1 MLIWSCHFLWKGVSI
16 MIVIKRVLNNN
27 AVVAKD
33 EHDQTL
39 VALGSGIAFQRKA
52 GQVISE
58 ENIEKSFYPK
68 NEDATNSISE
78 TLAQVDPKYIEL
90 SDRIISEAIA
100 SSGKKLS
107 DDIYVSL
114 PDHLQFAVERVKKG
128 ILIQNKLTVETM
140 QTYPDEFQ
148 LGKRALNYLSKKISL
163 TFPDDEAT
171 NIAMHLITAEEGD
184 SLENTEGTIELINRF
199 LKIIR
204 EMLNKKIDSN
214 SVSYYRLVTHLKF
227 FVQRIK
233 KRQNQEFDADHDLYD
248 MVVHNYH
255 KEYVIAQ
262 RIAGIVMQEFDY
274 QVSDDEIMFLTI
286 HIHRINISTGE
297 NYE

>member
-1 MLIWSCHFLWKGVSI
+1 

-27 AVVAKD
+27 AVVATD
-33 EHDQTL
+33 EQNQTL
-39 VALGSGIAFQRKA
+39 VALGSGIAFHQKA
-52 GQVISE
+52 GQAIL
-58 ENIEKSFYPK
+58 ENKIEKSFYPK
-68 NEDATNSISE
+68 NEDAANSISE

-90 SDRIISEAIA
+90 SDRIISEAVI

-114 PDHLQFAVERVKKG
+114 PDHLQFAVERLKKG
-128 ILIQNKLTVETM
+128 MLIQNKLTVETM

-148 LGKRALNYLSKKISL
+148 LGKHTLSYLAQETGL

-184 SLENTEGTIELINRF
+184 VLENTEETITLINQF
-199 LKIIR
+199 LKVISA
-204 EMLNKKIDSN
+204 MLKKEFNLN

-233 KRQNQEFDADHDLYD
+233 KRQHQEFPPDKTLYD
-248 MVVHNYH
+248 LIIRDYH
-255 KEYVIAQ
+255 AEYLIAQ
-262 RIAGIVMQEFDY
+262 RIAGIVMKKFNY
-274 QVSDDEIMFLTI
+274 RVSDDEILFLTI
-286 HIHRINISTGE
+286 HIHRVNAVQ
-297 NYE
+297 

>member
-1 MLIWSCHFLWKGVSI
+1 

-27 AVVAKD
+27 AVVATD
-33 EHDQTL
+33 EQDQTL
-39 VALGSGIAFQRKA
+39 VALGSGIAFHQKA
-52 GQVISE
+52 GQAIL
-58 ENIEKSFYPK
+58 ENKIEKSFYPK
-68 NEDATNSISE
+68 NEDAANLISE

-90 SDRIISEAIA
+90 SDRIISEAVI

-114 PDHLQFAVERVKKG
+114 PDHLQFAVERLKKG
-128 ILIQNKLTVETM
+128 MLIQNKLTVETM

-148 LGKRALNYLSKKISL
+148 LGKHTLSYLAQETGL

-184 SLENTEGTIELINRF
+184 ILENTEETITLINQF
-199 LKIIR
+199 LKVISA
-204 EMLNKKIDSN
+204 MLKKEFNLN

-233 KRQNQEFDADHDLYD
+233 KRQHQEFPPDKTLYD
-248 MVVHNYH
+248 LIIRDYH
-255 KEYVIAQ
+255 AEYLIAQ
-262 RIAGIVMQEFDY
+262 RIAGIVMKKFNY
-274 QVSDDEIMFLTI
+274 RVSDDEILFLTI
-286 HIHRINISTGE
+286 HIHRVNAVQ
-297 NYE
+297 

>member
-1 MLIWSCHFLWKGVSI
+1 

-27 AVVAKD
+27 AVVATD
-33 EHDQTL
+33 EQDQTL
-39 VALGSGIAFQRKA
+39 VALGSGIAFHQKA
-52 GQVISE
+52 GRAIL
-58 ENIEKSFYPK
+58 ENKIEKSFYPK
-68 NEDATNSISE
+68 NEDAANSISE

-90 SDRIISEAIA
+90 SDRIISEAVI

-114 PDHLQFAVERVKKG
+114 PDHLQFAVERLKKG
-128 ILIQNKLTVETM
+128 MLIQNKLTVETM

-148 LGKRALNYLSKKISL
+148 LGKHTLSYLAQETGL

-184 SLENTEGTIELINRF
+184 ILENTEETITLINQF
-199 LKIIR
+199 LKVISA
-204 EMLNKKIDSN
+204 MLKKEFNLN

-233 KRQNQEFDADHDLYD
+233 KRQHQEFPPDKTLYD
-248 MVVHNYH
+248 LIIRDYH
-255 KEYVIAQ
+255 AEYLIAQ
-262 RIAGIVMQEFDY
+262 RIAGIVMKKFNY
-274 QVSDDEIMFLTI
+274 RVSDDEILFLTI
-286 HIHRINISTGE
+286 HIHRVNAVQ
-297 NYE
+297 

>member
-1 MLIWSCHFLWKGVSI
+1 

-27 AVVAKD
+27 AVVATD
-33 EHDQTL
+33 EQNQTL
-39 VALGSGIAFQRKA
+39 VALGSGIAFHQKA
-52 GQVISE
+52 GQAIL
-58 ENIEKSFYPK
+58 ENKIEKSFYPK
-68 NEDATNSISE
+68 NEDAANSISE

-90 SDRIISEAIA
+90 SDRIISEAVI

-114 PDHLQFAVERVKKG
+114 PDHLQFAVERLKKG
-128 ILIQNKLTVETM
+128 MLIQNKLTVETM

-148 LGKRALNYLSKKISL
+148 LGKHTLSYLAQETGL

-184 SLENTEGTIELINRF
+184 ILENTEETITLINQF
-199 LKIIR
+199 LKVISA
-204 EMLNKKIDSN
+204 MLKKEFNLN

-233 KRQNQEFDADHDLYD
+233 KRQHQEFPSDKTLYD
-248 MVVHNYH
+248 LIIRDYH
-255 KEYVIAQ
+255 AEYLIAQ
-262 RIAGIVMQEFDY
+262 RIAGIVMKKFNY
-274 QVSDDEIMFLTI
+274 GVSDDEILFLTI
-286 HIHRINISTGE
+286 HIHRVNAVQ
-297 NYE
+297 

>member
-1 MLIWSCHFLWKGVSI
+1 

-27 AVVAKD
+27 AVVATD
-33 EHDQTL
+33 EQDQTL
-39 VALGSGIAFQRKA
+39 VALGSGIAFHQKA
-52 GQVISE
+52 GQAIL
-58 ENIEKSFYPK
+58 ENKIEKSFYPK
-68 NEDATNSISE
+68 NEDAANSISE

-90 SDRIISEAIA
+90 SDRIISEAVI

-114 PDHLQFAVERVKKG
+114 PDHLQFAVERLKKG
-128 ILIQNKLTVETM
+128 MLIQNKLTVETM

-148 LGKRALNYLSKKISL
+148 LGKHTLSYLAQETGL

-184 SLENTEGTIELINRF
+184 ILENTEETITLINQF
-199 LKIIR
+199 LKVISA
-204 EMLNKKIDSN
+204 MLKKEFNLN

-233 KRQNQEFDADHDLYD
+233 KRQHQEFPPDKTLYD
-248 MVVHNYH
+248 LIIRDYH
-255 KEYVIAQ
+255 AEYLIAQ
-262 RIAGIVMQEFDY
+262 RIAGIVMKKFNY
-274 QVSDDEIMFLTI
+274 RVSDDEILFLTI
-286 HIHRINISTGE
+286 HIHRVNAVQ
-297 NYE
+297 

>member
-1 MLIWSCHFLWKGVSI
+1 

-27 AVVAKD
+27 AVVATD
-33 EHDQTL
+33 EQNQTL
-39 VALGSGIAFQRKA
+39 VALGSGIAFHQKA
-52 GQVISE
+52 GRAIL
-58 ENIEKSFYPK
+58 ENKIEKSFYPK
-68 NEDATNSISE
+68 NEDAANSISE

-90 SDRIISEAIA
+90 SDRIISEAVI

-114 PDHLQFAVERVKKG
+114 PDHLQFAVERLKKG
-128 ILIQNKLTVETM
+128 MLIQNKLTVETM

-148 LGKRALNYLSKKISL
+148 LGKHTLSYLAQETGL

-184 SLENTEGTIELINRF
+184 VLENTEETITLINQF
-199 LKIIR
+199 LKVISA
-204 EMLNKKIDSN
+204 MLKKEFNLN

-233 KRQNQEFDADHDLYD
+233 KRQHQEFPPDKTLYD
-248 MVVHNYH
+248 LIIRDYH
-255 KEYVIAQ
+255 AEYLIAQ
-262 RIAGIVMQEFDY
+262 RIAGIVMKKFNY
-274 QVSDDEIMFLTI
+274 RVSDDEILFLTI
-286 HIHRINISTGE
+286 HIHRVNAVQ
-297 NYE
+297 

>member
-1 MLIWSCHFLWKGVSI
+1 

-27 AVVAKD
+27 AVVATD
-33 EHDQTL
+33 EQNQTL
-39 VALGSGIAFQRKA
+39 VALGSGIAFHQKA
-52 GQVISE
+52 GQAIL
-58 ENIEKSFYPK
+58 ENKIEKSFYPK
-68 NEDATNSISE
+68 NEDAANSISE

-90 SDRIISEAIA
+90 SDRIISEAVI

-114 PDHLQFAVERVKKG
+114 PDHLQFAVERLKKG
-128 ILIQNKLTVETM
+128 MLIQNKLTVETM

-148 LGKRALNYLSKKISL
+148 LGKHTLSYLAQETGL

-184 SLENTEGTIELINRF
+184 ILENTEETITLINQF
-199 LKIIR
+199 LKVISV
-204 EMLNKKIDSN
+204 MLKKEFNLN

-233 KRQNQEFDADHDLYD
+233 KDNTRN
-248 MVVHNYH
+248 
-255 KEYVIAQ
+255 
-262 RIAGIVMQEFDY
+262 
-274 QVSDDEIMFLTI
+274 FLLIKHFMT
-286 HIHRINISTGE
+286 
-297 NYE
+297 

>member
-1 MLIWSCHFLWKGVSI
+1 

-27 AVVAKD
+27 AVVATD
-33 EHDQTL
+33 EQNQTL
-39 VALGSGIAFQRKA
+39 VALGSGIAFHQKA
-52 GQVISE
+52 GRAIL
-58 ENIEKSFYPK
+58 ENKIEKSFYPK
-68 NEDATNSISE
+68 NEDAANSISE

-90 SDRIISEAIA
+90 SDRIISEAVI

-114 PDHLQFAVERVKKG
+114 PDHLQFAVERLKKG
-128 ILIQNKLTVETM
+128 MLIQNKLTVETM

-148 LGKRALNYLSKKISL
+148 LGKHTLSYLAQETGL

-184 SLENTEGTIELINRF
+184 VLENTEETITLINQF
-199 LKIIR
+199 LKVISA
-204 EMLNKKIDSN
+204 MLKKEFNLN

-233 KRQNQEFDADHDLYD
+233 KRQHQEFPPDKTLYD
-248 MVVHNYH
+248 LIIRNYH
-255 KEYVIAQ
+255 AEYLIAQ
-262 RIAGIVMQEFDY
+262 RIAGIVMKKFNY
-274 QVSDDEIMFLTI
+274 RVSDDEILFLTI
-286 HIHRINISTGE
+286 HIHRVNAVQ
-297 NYE
+297 

>member
-1 MLIWSCHFLWKGVSI
+1 

-27 AVVAKD
+27 AVVATD
-33 EHDQTL
+33 EQNQTL
-39 VALGSGIAFQRKA
+39 VALGSGIAFHQKA
-52 GQVISE
+52 GQAIL
-58 ENIEKSFYPK
+58 ENKIEKSFYPK
-68 NEDATNSISE
+68 NEDAANSISE

-90 SDRIISEAIA
+90 SDRIISEAVI

-114 PDHLQFAVERVKKG
+114 PDHLQFAVERLKKG
-128 ILIQNKLTVETM
+128 MLIQNKLTVETM

-148 LGKRALNYLSKKISL
+148 LGKHTLSYLAQETGL

-184 SLENTEGTIELINRF
+184 ILENTEETITLINQF
-199 LKIIR
+199 LKVISA
-204 EMLNKKIDSN
+204 MLKKEFNLN

-233 KRQNQEFDADHDLYD
+233 KRQHQEFPPDKTLYD
-248 MVVHNYH
+248 LIIRDYH
-255 KEYVIAQ
+255 AEYLIAQ
-262 RIAGIVMQEFDY
+262 RIAGIVMKKFNY
-274 QVSDDEIMFLTI
+274 GVSDDEILFLTI
-286 HIHRINISTGE
+286 HIHRVNAVQ
-297 NYE
+297 

>member
-1 MLIWSCHFLWKGVSI
+1 

-27 AVVAKD
+27 AVVATD
-33 EHDQTL
+33 EQDQTL
-39 VALGSGIAFQRKA
+39 VALGSGIAFHQKA
-52 GQVISE
+52 GQAIL
-58 ENIEKSFYPK
+58 ENKIEKSFYPK
-68 NEDATNSISE
+68 NEDAANSISE

-90 SDRIISEAIA
+90 SDRIISEAVI

-114 PDHLQFAVERVKKG
+114 PDHLQFAVERLKKG
-128 ILIQNKLTVETM
+128 MLIQNKLTVETM

-148 LGKRALNYLSKKISL
+148 LGKHTLSYLAQETGL

-184 SLENTEGTIELINRF
+184 ILENTEETITLINQF
-199 LKIIR
+199 LKVISV
-204 EMLNKKIDSN
+204 MLKKEFNLN

-233 KRQNQEFDADHDLYD
+233 KRQHQEFPPDKTLYD
-248 MVVHNYH
+248 LIIRDYH
-255 KEYVIAQ
+255 AEYLIAQ
-262 RIAGIVMQEFDY
+262 RIAGIVMKKFNY
-274 QVSDDEIMFLTI
+274 RVSDDEILFLTI
-286 HIHRINISTGE
+286 HIHRVNAVQ
-297 NYE
+297 

>member
-1 MLIWSCHFLWKGVSI
+1 

-27 AVVAKD
+27 AVVATD
-33 EHDQTL
+33 EQNQTL
-39 VALGSGIAFQRKA
+39 VALGSGIAFHQKA
-52 GQVISE
+52 GRAIL
-58 ENIEKSFYPK
+58 ENKIEKSFYPK
-68 NEDATNSISE
+68 NEDAANSISE

-90 SDRIISEAIA
+90 SDRIISEAVI

-114 PDHLQFAVERVKKG
+114 PDHLQFAVERLKKG
-128 ILIQNKLTVETM
+128 MLIQNKLTVETM

-148 LGKRALNYLSKKISL
+148 LGKHTLSYLAQETGL

-184 SLENTEGTIELINRF
+184 ILENTEETITLINQF
-199 LKIIR
+199 LKVISA
-204 EMLNKKIDSN
+204 MLKKEFNLN

-233 KRQNQEFDADHDLYD
+233 KRQHQEFPPDKTLYD
-248 MVVHNYH
+248 LIIRDYH
-255 KEYVIAQ
+255 AEYLIAQ
-262 RIAGIVMQEFDY
+262 RIAGIVMKKFNY
-274 QVSDDEIMFLTI
+274 RVSDDEILFLTI
-286 HIHRINISTGE
+286 HIHRVNAVQ
-297 NYE
+297 

>member
-1 MLIWSCHFLWKGVSI
+1 

-27 AVVAKD
+27 AVVATD
-33 EHDQTL
+33 EQNQTL
-39 VALGSGIAFQRKA
+39 VALGSGIAFHQKA
-52 GQVISE
+52 GQAIL
-58 ENIEKSFYPK
+58 ENKIEKSFYPK
-68 NEDATNSISE
+68 NEDAANSISE

-90 SDRIISEAIA
+90 SDRIISEAVI

-114 PDHLQFAVERVKKG
+114 PDHLQFAVERLKKG
-128 ILIQNKLTVETM
+128 MLIQNKLTVETM

-148 LGKRALNYLSKKISL
+148 LGKHTLSYLAQETGL

-184 SLENTEGTIELINRF
+184 VLENTEETITLINQF
-199 LKIIR
+199 LKVISA
-204 EMLNKKIDSN
+204 MLKKEFNLN

-233 KRQNQEFDADHDLYD
+233 KRQHHEFPPDKTLYD
-248 MVVHNYH
+248 LIIRDYH
-255 KEYVIAQ
+255 AEYLIAQ
-262 RIAGIVMQEFDY
+262 RIAGIVMKKFNY
-274 QVSDDEIMFLTI
+274 RVSDDEILFLTI
-286 HIHRINISTGE
+286 HIHRVNAVQ
-297 NYE
+297 

>member
-1 MLIWSCHFLWKGVSI
+1 

-27 AVVAKD
+27 AVVATD
-33 EHDQTL
+33 EQDQTL
-39 VALGSGIAFQRKA
+39 VALGSGIAFHQKA
-52 GQVISE
+52 GQAIL
-58 ENIEKSFYPK
+58 ENKIEKSFYPK
-68 NEDATNSISE
+68 NEDAANSISE

-90 SDRIISEAIA
+90 SDRIISEAVI

-114 PDHLQFAVERVKKG
+114 PDHLQFAVERLKKG
-128 ILIQNKLTVETM
+128 MLIQNKLTVETM

-148 LGKRALNYLSKKISL
+148 LGKHTLSYLAQETGL

-184 SLENTEGTIELINRF
+184 VLENTEETITLINQF
-199 LKIIR
+199 LKVISA
-204 EMLNKKIDSN
+204 MLKKEFNLN

-233 KRQNQEFDADHDLYD
+233 KRQHQEFPPDKTLYD
-248 MVVHNYH
+248 LIIRDYH
-255 KEYVIAQ
+255 AEYLIAQ
-262 RIAGIVMQEFDY
+262 RIAGIVMKKFNY
-274 QVSDDEIMFLTI
+274 GVSDDEILFLTI
-286 HIHRINISTGE
+286 HIHRVNAVQ
-297 NYE
+297 

>member
-1 MLIWSCHFLWKGVSI
+1 

-27 AVVAKD
+27 AVVATD
-33 EHDQTL
+33 EQDQTL
-39 VALGSGIAFQRKA
+39 VALGSGIAFHQKA
-52 GQVISE
+52 GQAILK
-58 ENIEKSFYPK
+58 NKIEKSFYPK
-68 NEDATNSISE
+68 NEDVANSISE

-90 SDRIISEAIA
+90 SDRIISEAVI

-114 PDHLQFAVERVKKG
+114 PDHLQFAVERLKKG
-128 ILIQNKLTVETM
+128 MLIQNKLTVETM

-148 LGKRALNYLSKKISL
+148 LGKRTLSYLAQETGL

-184 SLENTEGTIELINRF
+184 ILENTEETITLINQF
-199 LKIIR
+199 LRVISA
-204 EMLNKKIDSN
+204 MLKKEFNLN

-233 KRQNQEFDADHDLYD
+233 KRQHQEFPPDKTLYD
-248 MVVHNYH
+248 LIIRDYH
-255 KEYVIAQ
+255 TEYLIAQ
-262 RIAGIVMQEFDY
+262 RIAGIVMKKFNY
-274 QVSDDEIMFLTI
+274 RVSDDEILFLTI
-286 HIHRINISTGE
+286 HIHRVNAVQ
-297 NYE
+297 

>member
-1 MLIWSCHFLWKGVSI
+1 

-27 AVVAKD
+27 AVVATD
-33 EHDQTL
+33 EQDQTL
-39 VALGSGIAFQRKA
+39 VALGSGIAFHQKA
-52 GQVISE
+52 GQAIL
-58 ENIEKSFYPK
+58 ENKIEKSFYPK
-68 NEDATNSISE
+68 NEDAANSISE

-90 SDRIISEAIA
+90 SDRIISGAVI

-114 PDHLQFAVERVKKG
+114 PDHLQFAVERLKKG
-128 ILIQNKLTVETM
+128 MLIQNKLTVETM

-148 LGKRALNYLSKKISL
+148 LGKHTLSYLAQETGL

-184 SLENTEGTIELINRF
+184 ILENTEETITLINQF
-199 LKIIR
+199 LKVISA
-204 EMLNKKIDSN
+204 MLKKEFNLN

-233 KRQNQEFDADHDLYD
+233 KRQHQEFPPDKTLYD
-248 MVVHNYH
+248 LIIRDYH
-255 KEYVIAQ
+255 AEYLIAQ
-262 RIAGIVMQEFDY
+262 RIAGIVMKKFNY
-274 QVSDDEIMFLTI
+274 RVSDDEILFLTI
-286 HIHRINISTGE
+286 HIHRVNAVQ
-297 NYE
+297 